1 MSIDVYIIHLLLIRG
16 PPCYSYDAA
25 KVLLYAG
32 SSDHK
37 SKTNER
43 IGYATLTL
51 LSIHS
56 NYFGESRLE
65 SLHKFCYSK
74 GHLRVEETLIIFILL
89 MLSILNLFFE
99 SRDDVREHEF

>member
-1 MSIDVYIIHLLLIRG
+1 MSIDVYIIYLLLIRG

-43 IGYATLTL
+43 IGYATLPL

-65 SLHKFCYSK
+65 SLHKFCNSK
-74 GHLRVEETLIIFILL
+74 GHLRVEETLNFILL
-89 MLSILNLFFE
+89 MLSILILFFE